1 MTAPITDRELV
12 DRMLAI
18 LDDLIAFP
26 SVALTPNVDL
36 IAHIEDLL
44 RPHCSEILLS
54 HDETGTKANLFA
66 TIGPLVDGGIMLAGH
81 SDVVPVDPDDWA
93 SPPFAATRRGDRI
106 YGRGTADMK
115 GFVACVLALVPHWA
129 ALDLVRP
136 VHVALTFDEEDGFH
150 GAPILID
157 SLADAPRPAAAI
169 VGEPTGL
176 QVIGAHKGCYEYTTT
191 VTGMN
196 GHSSRPAEAVSAV
209 HHATR
214 WIAGLLGL
222 EDELVARA
230 PVDSRFEPAYT
241 TTNVGVVNGGM
252 ARCTVAGECS
262 FDWEMRPVQGSDAGF
277 VKDRMAALEASL
289 LAEMRSV
296 HPEASIETEA
306 VCEID
311 GLEWEESSPALDL
324 MRALLADEGLAGDGL
339 ADRPVGVVAYGTE
352 AGLYQ
357 VAGIPSVVWGPG
369 DIAVAHRP
377 DEFVEVSDLEACV
390 AVLARLGDQLTS

>member
-1 MTAPITDRELV
+1 VPVDPPPIDEVLTFLE
-12 DRMLAI
+12 
-18 LDDLIAFP
+18 DLISFP

-36 IAHIEDLL
+36 IAHVEDLL
-44 RPHCSEILLS
+44 RPHCTDIVLT

-66 TIGPLVDGGIMLAGH
+66 TVGPAVDGGIMLAGH

-93 SPPFAATRRGDRI
+93 TPPFVATRLGDRI
-106 YGRGTADMK
+106 HGRGTADMK
-115 GFVACVLALVPHWA
+115 GFVACALALVPRWA

-157 SLADAPRPAAAI
+157 SLTDAPRPALAI
-169 VGEPTGL
+169 VGEPTSL
-176 QVIGAHKGCYEYTTT
+176 QLIGAHKGCYEYTTT

-196 GHSSRPAEAVSAV
+196 GHSSRPTEAVSAV

-214 WIAGLLGL
+214 WIGALLGL
-222 EDELVARA
+222 DAELAGRARA
-230 PVDSRFEPAYT
+230 DSRFEPPHT
-241 TTNVGVVNGGM
+241 TTNVGVVGGGL

-262 FDWEMRPVQGSDAGF
+262 FEWEMRPVQGGDAGF
-277 VKDRMAALEASL
+277 VKERMAAVEAAL
-289 LAEMRSV
+289 LAEMRAV
-296 HPEASIETEA
+296 HPGAAIETEA

-311 GLEWEESSPALDL
+311 GLEWVESSPALDL
-324 MRALLADEGLAGDGL
+324 MRSLLGGD
-339 ADRPVGVVAYGTE
+339 PQVGVVAYGTE

-357 VAGIPSVVWGPG
+357 AAGIPSVVWGPG

-377 DEFVEVSDLEACV
+377 DEFVEVADLEACL
-390 AVLARLGDQLTS
+390 AVLARLGDHLTR